1 MKTPHRHPVPPDIR
15 NKMLQI
21 EFDEKDFEIFHEIEQ
36 DDDSVFAW
44 LHIIQNAPP
53 EKKVIIHQILNT
65 IKEVS

>member
-1 MKTPHRHPVPPDIR
+1 
-15 NKMLQI
+15 MLQI